1 LCASATALKASA
13 PPAVADAFINTRL
26 RRPHAQLYG
35 AADIAPH
42 TAELLSQRLLP
53 D

>member
-1 LCASATALKASA
+1 LCASAAALRASA
-13 PPAVADAFINTRL
+13 PAVADAFIRTRL

-35 AADIAPH
+35 AADIAPGMV
-42 TAELLSQRLLP
+42 ELLSQRVLP